1 MQTTKCP
8 QTFEVREGDEMK
20 KKIVVFVLITGLTVG
35 TASAQFGGIVYDP
48 TNYQNALL
56 RYYQLQQHL
65 LELQKS
71 YAKITSQLELATQM
85 ARFVQNMPARYRALF
100 SQWRNV
106 TSLNTFGNTGSWI
119 NGINS
124 GLLPTINTGY
134 QKSTTQLLPYT
145 PDHLSGMD
153 TSELERVQSQYASV
167 QLADGANVNAMA
179 TIGSIRG
186 SAQNIQTQIGNLE
199 QDSFSSDSGLN
210 SEVSVLNK
218 INAAGVLTLRTLQD
232 SNKLLASLLEQQTI
246 LAKQQRETTT
256 NTINADIAR
265 QASLAGNMAQ
275 VSGSLTDS
283 LQNFRMP

>member
-1 MQTTKCP
+1 
-8 QTFEVREGDEMK
+8 MK
-20 KKIVVFVLITGLTVG
+20 KKIPAVVLVLILCVG
-35 TASAQFGGIVYDP
+35 TASAQFGSGIVYDP

-65 LELQKS
+65 IQLQQNV
-71 YAKITSQLELATQM
+71 AKVTAHLNLALQM
-85 ARFVQNMPARYRALF
+85 AQFVKNMPARYRAVF

-106 TSLNTFGNTGSWI
+106 TSLNTFGNTSSWI
-119 NGINS
+119 SGINS
-124 GLLPTINTGY
+124 GLLPNINLGY
-134 QKSTTQLLPYT
+134 QRSTTQLLPYN
-145 PDHLSGMD
+145 PNQLSGMNAL
-153 TSELERVQSQYASV
+153 ELARVQSQYASV
-167 QLADGANVNAMA
+167 ELADGANMNAMA

-186 SAQNIQTQIGNLE
+186 NADSVQNQIANLE
-199 QDSFSSDSGLN
+199 QDSFSGDPALN

-246 LAKQQRETTT
+246 LAKQQREVTT
-256 NTINADIAR
+256 NTINAEIER

-275 VSGSLTDS
+275 VTSTMTDS